1 MASAP
6 ALGAGDRGFESLR
19 PDQNF
24 YLLIIREK
32 QLKSV
37 VEKLSPTRVKLSIEV
52 SFDELTPHIDGAY
65 KTLSE
70 KINIPGFRKGKVP
83 SAMIDQRVGRGA
95 VLDEAINAA
104 LPTFYSQAAK
114 ENDVLVIGRPNV
126 DITELK
132 DKDKLAFTV
141 EVDVRPE
148 IELPNFSQI
157 EIKVD
162 DVKVDEAD
170 VDEQIQSL
178 RTRFGTLTT
187 VEKTVA
193 KGDFVTIDLVATKD
207 GAELDG
213 GTAND
218 LSYEVGS
225 ASMIDGLDEALIG
238 LNTGGEKSFE
248 TALVGMKEG
257 EKGTVK
263 VSVKAVK
270 ERELP
275 PVDDAFAKLASEF
288 ETLAELKAD
297 LTTRLTR
304 LKELEQG
311 AQARDLLV
319 EKLISTVE
327 IPLPAEIIEAEVN
340 EHLEKE
346 GRLEDDK
353 HRAEVNEEVRKTITR
368 EFLLDSIVKAESIAV
383 NETELTEY
391 LVRAAARYG
400 MSPDQF
406 IKEVSDAGQVSTM
419 VAEVARA
426 KALAAVLGRVKVVD
440 QSGKKVDLEALRPQ
454 PQVEKESK

>member
-1 MASAP
+1 M
-6 ALGAGDRGFESLR
+6 
-19 PDQNF
+19 
-24 YLLIIREK
+24 
-32 QLKSV
+32 KST
-37 VEKLSPTRVKLSIEV
+37 VEKLTPTRVKLSIEV
-52 SFDELTPHIDGAY
+52 TFDELAPHVDGAY

-70 KINIPGFRKGKVP
+70 RINIPGFRKGKVP
-83 SAMIDQRVGRGA
+83 TAMIDQRVGRGA

-114 ENDVLVIGRPNV
+114 DNDVLVIGRPDV
-126 DITELK
+126 EIVELK
-132 DKDKLAFTV
+132 DKENFSFTV

-148 IELPNFSQI
+148 ITLPNFSQI
-157 EIKVD
+157 KIEVD
-162 DVKVDEAD
+162 DVKVTDAD
-170 VDEQIQSL
+170 IDEQIQSL

-187 VEKTVA
+187 VEKNVA
-193 KGDFVTIDLVATKD
+193 TGDFVTIDLVATKD
-207 GAELDG
+207 GNDLDG

-238 LNTGGEKSFE
+238 LAANGSKSFD
-248 TALVGMKEG
+248 TALVGMAEG

-263 VSVKAVK
+263 VTVKAVK

-275 PVDDAFAKLASEF
+275 PIDDAFAKLASEF

-304 LKELEQG
+304 LKEMEQG

-319 EKLISTVE
+319 EKLTSTVE
-327 IPLPAEIIEAEVN
+327 IPLPADIIEAEVN
-340 EHLEKE
+340 DHLEKE

-353 HRAEVNEEVRKTITR
+353 HRAEVDLEVRTTITR
-368 EFLLDSIVKAESIAV
+368 EFLLDSIVKAESVAV

-406 IKEVSDAGQVSTM
+406 IKEVSDAGQVTTM
-419 VAEVARA
+419 VAEVALD
-426 KALAAVLGRVKVVD
+426 LAHEF
-440 QSGKKVDLEALRPQ
+440 SHKKVLVGSQ
-454 PQVEKESK
+454 H

>member
-1 MASAP
+1 MKSA
-6 ALGAGDRGFESLR
+6 
-19 PDQNF
+19 
-24 YLLIIREK
+24 
-32 QLKSV
+32 

-52 SFDELTPHIDGAY
+52 PFVDLKPHIDGAY
-65 KTLSE
+65 KSLSE
-70 KINIPGFRKGKVP
+70 KITIPGFRKGKVP

-104 LPTFYSQAAK
+104 IPTFYSQAAK
-114 ENDVLVIGRPNV
+114 DNDVLVIGRPTV
-126 DITELK
+126 EVTELK
-132 DKDKLAFTV
+132 DNEKFSFTI
-141 EVDVRPE
+141 EVDIRPD
-148 IELPNFSQI
+148 IALPNFS
-157 EIKVD
+157 EIKLEVD
-162 DVKVDEAD
+162 DVKVTEAD
-170 VDEQIQSL
+170 IDEQVQAL

-187 VEKTVA
+187 VEKVVA
-193 KGDFVTIDLVATKD
+193 TGDFVTIDLVATKD
-207 GAELDG
+207 GQPLDG

-238 LNTGGEKSFE
+238 LSTGGEKSFE
-248 TALVGMKEG
+248 TALVGMAEG
-257 EKGTVK
+257 EKGSVK

-304 LKELEQG
+304 LKEMEQG

-319 EKLISTVE
+319 EKLISSVD

-340 EHLEKE
+340 DHLEKE

-353 HRAEVNEEVRKTITR
+353 HRAEVNEEVKTTITR
-368 EFLLDSIVKAESIAV
+368 EFLLDSIVKAESVAV
-383 NETELTEY
+383 NESELTEY
-391 LVRAAARYG
+391 LVRAASRYG
-400 MSPDQF
+400 MTPDQF
-406 IKEVSDAGQVSTM
+406 IKEVSQAGQVTTM

-426 KALAAVLGRVKVVD
+426 KALGQVLGRVKVVD
-440 QSGKKVDLEALRPQ
+440 KSGKKVDLEALAPKSE
-454 PQVEKESK
+454 PEKKSE

>member
-1 MASAP
+1 M
-6 ALGAGDRGFESLR
+6 
-19 PDQNF
+19 
-24 YLLIIREK
+24 
-32 QLKSV
+32 KST

-52 SFDELTPHIDGAY
+52 TFDELSPHVDGAY

-83 SAMIDQRVGRGA
+83 TAMIDQRVGRGA

-114 ENDVLVIGRPNV
+114 ENDVLVIGRPEV
-126 DITELK
+126 EITELK
-132 DKDKLAFTV
+132 DKENFSFTV

-148 IELPNFSQI
+148 ISLPNFS
-157 EIKVD
+157 EIKIEVD
-162 DVKVDEAD
+162 DVKVSDGD
-170 VDEQIQSL
+170 IDEQIQSL

-187 VEKTVA
+187 VEKNVA
-193 KGDFVTIDLVATKD
+193 TGDFVTIDLVATKD
-207 GAELDG
+207 GKDLDG

-238 LNTGGEKSFE
+238 LSANGEKSFD
-248 TALVGMKEG
+248 TALVGMAEG

-263 VSVKAVK
+263 VTVKAVK

-304 LKELEQG
+304 LKEMEQG

-319 EKLISTVE
+319 EKLTSTVD

-340 EHLEKE
+340 DHLEKE

-353 HRAEVNEEVRKTITR
+353 HRAEVNLEVRSTITR
-368 EFLLDSIVKAESIAV
+368 EFLLDSIVKAESVAV
-383 NETELTEY
+383 NESELTEY

-406 IKEVSDAGQVSTM
+406 IKEVSDAGQVTTM

-426 KALAAVLGRVKVVD
+426 KALAGVLSRVQVVD
-440 QSGKKVDLEALRPQ
+440 KSGKKVDLEALAPKQ
-454 PQVEKESK
+454 APSDEQK

>member
-1 MASAP
+1 
-6 ALGAGDRGFESLR
+6 
-19 PDQNF
+19 
-24 YLLIIREK
+24 
-32 QLKSV
+32 LKST
-37 VEKLSPTRVKLSIEV
+37 VEKLTPTRVKLSIEV
-52 SFDELTPHIDGAY
+52 TFDELAPHVDGAY

-83 SAMIDQRVGRGA
+83 TAMIDQRVGRGA

-114 ENDVLVIGRPNV
+114 ENDVLVIGRPDV
-126 DITELK
+126 EIVELK
-132 DKDKLAFTV
+132 DKENFSFTV

-148 IELPNFSQI
+148 ISLPNFSQI
-157 EIKVD
+157 KIEVD
-162 DVKVDEAD
+162 DVKVNDAD
-170 VDEQIQSL
+170 IDEQIQSL

-187 VEKTVA
+187 VEKNVA
-193 KGDFVTIDLVATKD
+193 TGDFVTIDLVATKD
-207 GAELDG
+207 GNDLEG

-225 ASMIDGLDEALIG
+225 SSMIDGLDEVLIG
-238 LNTGGEKSFE
+238 LAANGSKSFD
-248 TALVGMKEG
+248 TALVGMAEG

-263 VSVKAVK
+263 VTVKAVK

-275 PVDDAFAKLASEF
+275 PIDDAFAKLASEF

-304 LKELEQG
+304 LKEMEQG

-319 EKLISTVE
+319 EKLTSTVE

-340 EHLEKE
+340 DHLEKE

-353 HRAEVNEEVRKTITR
+353 HRAEVDLEVRTTITR
-368 EFLLDSIVKAESIAV
+368 EFLLDSIVKAESVAV

-406 IKEVSDAGQVSTM
+406 IKEVSDAGQVTTM

-426 KALAAVLGRVKVVD
+426 KALAGVLARVQVVD
-440 QSGKKVDLEALRPQ
+440 KSGKKVDLEALAPKQ
-454 PQVEKESK
+454 APAKEEK

>member
-1 MASAP
+1 M
-6 ALGAGDRGFESLR
+6 
-19 PDQNF
+19 
-24 YLLIIREK
+24 
-32 QLKSV
+32 KST

-52 SFDELTPHIDGAY
+52 TFDELSPHVDGAY

-83 SAMIDQRVGRGA
+83 TAMIDQRVGRGA

-114 ENDVLVIGRPNV
+114 ENDVLVIGRPEV
-126 DITELK
+126 EITELK
-132 DKDKLAFTV
+132 DKENFSFTV

-148 IELPNFSQI
+148 ISLPNFS
-157 EIKVD
+157 EIKIEVD
-162 DVKVDEAD
+162 DVKVNDGD
-170 VDEQIQSL
+170 IDEQIQSL

-187 VEKTVA
+187 VEKNVA
-193 KGDFVTIDLVATKD
+193 TGDFVTIDLVATKD
-207 GAELDG
+207 GKDLDG

-225 ASMIDGLDEALIG
+225 ASMIDGLDDALIG
-238 LNTGGEKSFE
+238 LAANGEKSFD
-248 TALVGMKEG
+248 TALVGMAEG

-263 VSVKAVK
+263 VTVKAVK

-304 LKELEQG
+304 LKEMEQG

-319 EKLISTVE
+319 EKLTSTVE

-340 EHLEKE
+340 DHLEKE

-353 HRAEVNEEVRKTITR
+353 HRAEVELEVRTTITR
-368 EFLLDSIVKAESIAV
+368 EFLLDSIVKAESVAV
-383 NETELTEY
+383 NESELTEY

-406 IKEVSDAGQVSTM
+406 IKEVSDAGQVTTM

-426 KALAAVLGRVKVVD
+426 KALAGVLSRVQVVD
-440 QSGKKVDLEALRPQ
+440 KSGKKVDLEALAPKQ
-454 PQVEKESK
+454 APGKEEK

>member
-1 MASAP
+1 
-6 ALGAGDRGFESLR
+6 
-19 PDQNF
+19 
-24 YLLIIREK
+24 
-32 QLKSV
+32 LKSA
-37 VEKLSPTRVKLSIEV
+37 VEKLSPTRVKLSIDV
-52 SFDELTPHIDGAY
+52 PFTELKPHIDGAY
-65 KTLSE
+65 KSLSE
-70 KINIPGFRKGKVP
+70 KITIPGFRKGKVP

-104 LPTFYSQAAK
+104 IPTFYSQAAK
-114 ENDVLVIGRPNV
+114 DNDVLVIGRPTV
-126 DITELK
+126 EITELK
-132 DKDKLAFTV
+132 DNEKLSFTI
-141 EVDVRPE
+141 EVDIRPD
-148 IELPNFSQI
+148 IALPNFS
-157 EIKVD
+157 EIKLEVD
-162 DVKVDEAD
+162 DVKVTDAD
-170 VDEQIQSL
+170 IDEQVQAL

-187 VEKTVA
+187 VEKVVA

-207 GAELDG
+207 GQPLDG

-238 LNTGGEKSFE
+238 LSTGGEKSFE
-248 TALVGMKEG
+248 TALVGMAEG
-257 EKGTVK
+257 EKGSVK

-304 LKELEQG
+304 LKEMEQG

-319 EKLISTVE
+319 EKLISSVD

-340 EHLEKE
+340 DHLEKE

-353 HRAEVNEEVRKTITR
+353 HRAEVNEEVKSTITR
-368 EFLLDSIVKAESIAV
+368 EFLLDSIVKAESVAV
-383 NETELTEY
+383 NESELTEY
-391 LVRAAARYG
+391 LVRAASRYG
-400 MSPDQF
+400 MTPDQF
-406 IKEVSDAGQVSTM
+406 IKEVSQAGQVTTM

-426 KALAAVLGRVKVVD
+426 KALAQVLGRVKVVD
-440 QSGKKVDLEALRPQ
+440 KSGKKVDLEALAPKSE
-454 PQVEKESK
+454 PEKKSE

>member
-1 MASAP
+1 
-6 ALGAGDRGFESLR
+6 
-19 PDQNF
+19 
-24 YLLIIREK
+24 
-32 QLKSV
+32 LKSD

-52 SFDELTPHIDGAY
+52 PFVDLKPHIDGAY
-65 KTLSE
+65 KSLSE
-70 KINIPGFRKGKVP
+70 KITIPGFRKGKVP

-104 LPTFYSQAAK
+104 IPTFYSQAAK
-114 ENDVLVIGRPNV
+114 DNDVLVIGRPTV
-126 DITELK
+126 EVTELK
-132 DKDKLAFTV
+132 DNEKFSFTI
-141 EVDVRPE
+141 EVDIRPD
-148 IELPNFSQI
+148 IALPNFS
-157 EIKVD
+157 EIKLEVD
-162 DVKVDEAD
+162 DVKVTDAD
-170 VDEQIQSL
+170 IDEQVQAL

-187 VEKTVA
+187 VEKVVA
-193 KGDFVTIDLVATKD
+193 TGDFVTIDLVATKD
-207 GAELDG
+207 GQPLDG

-238 LNTGGEKSFE
+238 LATGGEKSFE
-248 TALVGMKEG
+248 TALVGMEAG
-257 EKGTVK
+257 EKGSVK

-304 LKELEQG
+304 LKEMEQG

-319 EKLISTVE
+319 EKLISSVD

-340 EHLEKE
+340 DHLEKE

-353 HRAEVNEEVRKTITR
+353 HRAEVNEEVKTTITR
-368 EFLLDSIVKAESIAV
+368 EFLLDSIVKAESVAV
-383 NETELTEY
+383 NESELTEY
-391 LVRAAARYG
+391 LVRAASRYG
-400 MSPDQF
+400 MTPDQF
-406 IKEVSDAGQVSTM
+406 IKEVSQAGQVTTM

-426 KALAAVLGRVKVVD
+426 KALGQVLGRVKVVD
-440 QSGKKVDLEALRPQ
+440 KSGKKVDLEALAPKSE
-454 PQVEKESK
+454 PEKKSE

>member
-1 MASAP
+1 MKSA
-6 ALGAGDRGFESLR
+6 
-19 PDQNF
+19 
-24 YLLIIREK
+24 
-32 QLKSV
+32 

-52 SFDELTPHIDGAY
+52 AFDELKPHIDGAY

-132 DKDKLAFTV
+132 DNEKFSFTV

-148 IELPNFSQI
+148 IELPNFSTI
-157 EIKVD
+157 EITVD
-162 DVKVDEAD
+162 DVAVSEAD
-170 VDEQIQSL
+170 IDQQIQSL

-187 VEKTVA
+187 VEKVVA

-207 GAELDG
+207 GKGLDG

-225 ASMIDGLDEALIG
+225 ASMVDGLDEALIG
-238 LNTGGEKSFE
+238 LSAGGEKSFD
-248 TALVGMKEG
+248 TALVGMAEG
-257 EKGTVK
+257 EKGSVK
-263 VSVKAVK
+263 VLVKTVK

-275 PVDDAFAKLASEF
+275 AVDDEFAKLASEF
-288 ETLAELKAD
+288 ETIAELKAD
-297 LTTRLTR
+297 LKTRLM
-304 LKELEQG
+304 KVKGLEQG
-311 AQARDLLV
+311 AQARDLFID
-319 EKLISTVE
+319 KLTQTVDV
-327 IPLPAEIIEAEVN
+327 PLPAEVIEAEVTD
-340 EHLEKE
+340 HLEKE
-346 GRLEDDK
+346 GRLDDVK
-353 HRAEVNEEVRKTITR
+353 HRGEVTKEVSQTITR
-368 EFLLDSIVKAESIAV
+368 EFLLDSIVKAEAISV

-406 IKEVSDAGQVSTM
+406 IKEVSNAGQVSTM
-419 VAEVARA
+419 VAEVTRA
-426 KALAAVLGRVKVVD
+426 KALAAVLGRVKIVD
-440 QSGKKVDLEALRPQ
+440 KSGKKIDLEALAPK
-454 PQVEKESK
+454 PAVAEK

>member
-1 MASAP
+1 M
-6 ALGAGDRGFESLR
+6 
-19 PDQNF
+19 
-24 YLLIIREK
+24 
-32 QLKSV
+32 KST
-37 VEKLSPTRVKLSIEV
+37 VEKLTPTRVKLSIEV
-52 SFDELTPHIDGAY
+52 TFDELAPHVDGAY

-83 SAMIDQRVGRGA
+83 TAMIDQRVGRGA

-114 ENDVLVIGRPNV
+114 ENDVLVIGRPDV
-126 DITELK
+126 EIVELK
-132 DKDKLAFTV
+132 DKENFSFTV

-148 IELPNFSQI
+148 ISLPNFSQI
-157 EIKVD
+157 KIEVD
-162 DVKVDEAD
+162 DVKVTDAD
-170 VDEQIQSL
+170 IDEQIQSL

-187 VEKTVA
+187 VEKNVA
-193 KGDFVTIDLVATKD
+193 TGDFVTIDLVATKD
-207 GAELDG
+207 GNDLEG

-225 ASMIDGLDEALIG
+225 SSMIDGLDEALIG
-238 LNTGGEKSFE
+238 LAANGSKSFD
-248 TALVGMKEG
+248 TALVGMAEG

-263 VSVKAVK
+263 VTVKAVK

-275 PVDDAFAKLASEF
+275 PIDDAFAKLASEF

-304 LKELEQG
+304 LKEMEQG

-319 EKLISTVE
+319 EKLTSTVE
-327 IPLPAEIIEAEVN
+327 IPLPADIIEAEVN
-340 EHLEKE
+340 DHLEKE

-353 HRAEVNEEVRKTITR
+353 HRAEVDLEVRTTITR
-368 EFLLDSIVKAESIAV
+368 EFLLDSIVKAESVAV

-406 IKEVSDAGQVSTM
+406 IKEVSDAGQVTTM

-426 KALAAVLGRVKVVD
+426 KALAGVLARVQVVD
-440 QSGKKVDLEALRPQ
+440 KSGKKVDLEALAPKQ
-454 PQVEKESK
+454 APAKEEK

>member
-1 MASAP
+1 M
-6 ALGAGDRGFESLR
+6 
-19 PDQNF
+19 
-24 YLLIIREK
+24 
-32 QLKSV
+32 KSV
-37 VEKLSPTRVKLSIEV
+37 IEKLSPTRVKLSIEV
-52 SFDELTPHIDGAY
+52 SFDELSPHIDGAY

-70 KINIPGFRKGKVP
+70 RINIPGFRKGKVP

-132 DKDKLAFTV
+132 DKEKLAFTV

-148 IELPNFSQI
+148 LTLPNFSEI

-162 DVKVDEAD
+162 DVKVAD
-170 VDEQIQSL
+170 ADIDEQIQSL

-187 VEKTVA
+187 VEKSVA
-193 KGDFVTIDLVATKD
+193 TGDFVTIDLVATKD
-207 GAELDG
+207 GAALEG
-213 GTAND
+213 GSAND

-238 LNTGGEKSFE
+238 LAVGGSKSFD
-248 TALVGMKEG
+248 TALVGMAEG
-257 EKGTVK
+257 EQGTVK

-275 PVDDAFAKLASEF
+275 PIDDAFAKLASEF

-297 LTTRLTR
+297 LSTRLTR
-304 LKELEQG
+304 LKEMEQG

-319 EKLISTVE
+319 EKLTAMVE

-353 HRAEVNEEVRKTITR
+353 HRAEVNEEVKATISR
-368 EFLLDSIVKAESIAV
+368 EFLLDSIVKAESVAV
-383 NETELTEY
+383 NESELTEY

-400 MSPDQF
+400 MSPDQL
-406 IKEVSDAGQVSTM
+406 IKEVSEAGQVTTM

-426 KALAAVLGRVKVVD
+426 KALAQVLGRVKVVD
-440 QSGKKVDLEALRPQ
+440 KSGKKVDLEALRPQ
-454 PQVEKESK
+454 NPAAVEEK